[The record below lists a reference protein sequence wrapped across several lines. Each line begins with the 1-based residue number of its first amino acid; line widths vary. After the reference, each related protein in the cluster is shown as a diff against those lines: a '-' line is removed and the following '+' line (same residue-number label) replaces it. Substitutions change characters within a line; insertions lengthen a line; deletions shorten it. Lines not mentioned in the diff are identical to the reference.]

1 MKAGNLGKFYV
12 VVLRL
17 NSVCMVEIY
26 SDIQWFHKVL
36 FNEEGLSSVLM
47 HPAVAMKPLKCM

>member
-1 MKAGNLGKFYV
+1 M

-26 SDIQWFHKVL
+26 SDVQWFRKVL
-36 FNEEGLSSVLM
+36 LQYNEEGLSSVLM
-47 HPAVAMKPLKCM
+47 HPAVAMKPLKYM